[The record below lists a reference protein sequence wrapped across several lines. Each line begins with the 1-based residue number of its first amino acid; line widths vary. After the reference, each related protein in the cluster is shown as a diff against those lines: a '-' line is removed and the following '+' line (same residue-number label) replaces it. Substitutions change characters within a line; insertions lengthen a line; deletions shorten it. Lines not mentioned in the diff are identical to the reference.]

1 VQRTIGIEAAIGH
14 ELPAWLKKTPLPLA
28 IELVKTVRVVVQE
41 PARSFS
47 VTGSS
52 FAAER
57 LPQCS
62 NKARLLGSG
71 TPLRPCGALACRRRA
86 RNRIGQGTFCR
97 LAAMR
102 GKNNWMQTKSLYLQ
116 TLMVGLL
123 LLSGC
128 DVVQSARND
137 LSRIVSSDSAKP
149 RHRPVARATPA
160 PKPAAKSEPAAN
172 ASTANAQ
179 PGATAD
185 TTASATSDARGDAA
199 KTEATGDAVDSSS
212 GKLIGKSESEI
223 RALLGPPTT
232 VEERAPG
239 KTWRYRDGKCT
250 FDIQLYPDVQT
261 RQFGTLAYEVKSD
274 DNTDE
279 GNRACL
285 AQFRSRSESHG

>member
-1 VQRTIGIEAAIGH
+1 M
-14 ELPAWLKKTPLPLA
+14 
-28 IELVKTVRVVVQE
+28 
-41 PARSFS
+41 RS
-47 VTGSS
+47 
-52 FAAER
+52 
-57 LPQCS
+57 
-62 NKARLLGSG
+62 
-71 TPLRPCGALACRRRA
+71 
-86 RNRIGQGTFCR
+86 
-97 LAAMR
+97 
-102 GKNNWMQTKSLYLQ
+102 KSLCLQ

-137 LSRIVSSDSAKP
+137 LSRIVSSDPAKSP
-149 RHRPVARATPA
+149 HHAVARRTPA
-160 PKPAAKSEPAAN
+160 AKPAAKTETAASAQPAGTQPG
-172 ASTANAQ
+172 TAN
-179 PGATAD
+179 GAAAASSPDAKTDTAAD
-185 TTASATSDARGDAA
+185 TA
-199 KTEATGDAVDSSS
+199 DSSS
-212 GKLIGKSESEI
+212 VKLIGKSEGEI

-285 AQFRSRSESHG
+285 AQFRSRSQPHG

>member
-1 VQRTIGIEAAIGH
+1 
-14 ELPAWLKKTPLPLA
+14 
-28 IELVKTVRVVVQE
+28 
-41 PARSFS
+41 
-47 VTGSS
+47 
-52 FAAER
+52 
-57 LPQCS
+57 
-62 NKARLLGSG
+62 
-71 TPLRPCGALACRRRA
+71 
-86 RNRIGQGTFCR
+86 
-97 LAAMR
+97 
-102 GKNNWMQTKSLYLQ
+102 MQTKSLYLQ

-149 RHRPVARATPA
+149 RPHRSTARATPA
-160 PKPAAKSEPAAN
+160 PKPAAKTEPAGN
-172 ASTANAQ
+172 APTTSPQ
-179 PGATAD
+179 PDA
-185 TTASATSDARGDAA
+185 TASAAPSDAKGDAA
-199 KTEATGDAVDSSS
+199 KSEAAGEAADSSS